1 MDTQKLRQRILDLAI
16 RGKLVPQD
24 PNDEPASVLLKRI
37 RAEKERLIAEG
48 KIKRP
53 KAKKSTDKSHYQ
65 QFTPPFDIPG
75 SWKWVRM
82 EDICF
87 AITDGDH
94 QAPPKANDGIPFLVI
109 SDIITGI
116 IKFDKCRYVPYE
128 YYSNLETNRKPSK
141 GDILFTVT
149 GSYGKS
155 VIVETDKPFC
165 FQRHIGLIKPILI
178 SKYLN
183 IVLCSEYLE
192 KECDAKATGTAQKT
206 VGLESL
212 RNFFIPI
219 PPLEEQNR
227 IIKLIN
233 SFEDLLQIL
242 ESERSN
248 LDVDIK
254 LAKSKILDLAMQG
267 KLVPQD
273 PADEPAAEMLRH
285 INPKAK
291 IITDNPQCRNL
302 PLGWTFC
309 QLRDLCSFLSRG
321 KSPKYSETPN
331 QYPVFA
337 QKCNL
342 KDGDISLSQARFLD
356 ETTISKWP
364 EKYCLRDG
372 DVLVNSTGTGTVGR
386 TRIFRSEYLGDYP
399 FVVPD
404 SHVSVVRSF
413 DEIESTFIFY
423 SLYCQEGQQYFDEN
437 LAGSTNQKE
446 LYIDVIGTRNIMLPP
461 INEQKRIVAKI
472 EELYSVLD
480 KIEASLRS

>member
-1 MDTQKLRQRILDLAI
+1 MLYC
-16 RGKLVPQD
+16 
-24 PNDEPASVLLKRI
+24 
-37 RAEKERLIAEG
+37 
-48 KIKRP
+48 
-53 KAKKSTDKSHYQ
+53 DKSHYQ
-65 QFTPPFDIPG
+65 QFTPPFNIPE
-75 SWKWVRM
+75 SWKWVRL

-109 SDIITGI
+109 SDIITGF
-116 IKFDKCRYVPYE
+116 IKFDKCRYVPFE
-128 YYSNLETNRKPSK
+128 YYSNLETYRKPSK

-155 VIVETDKPFC
+155 VIVETDKRFC
-165 FQRHIGLIKPILI
+165 FQRHIGLIKPNLI
-178 SKYLN
+178 TKYLN
-183 IVLCSEYLE
+183 IVLRSEYIK
-192 KECDAKATGTAQKT
+192 KECDANATGTAQKT

-212 RNFFIPI
+212 RNFYIPI
-219 PPLEEQNR
+219 PPLSEQSR
-227 IIKLIN
+227 IIELCKICEELLIKIDEGKKLLGALIEA
-233 SFEDLLQIL
+233 S
-242 ESERSN
+242 
-248 LDVDIK
+248 
-254 LAKSKILDLAMQG
+254 KSRILDLAMQG

-273 PADEPAAEMLRH
+273 PTDEPAVDMLRR

-446 LYIDVIGTRNIMLPP
+446 LYIDVIGARNIMLPP